1 MKSSSWESVIQF
13 LHDTKN
19 DFELE
24 TLDLRT
30 KLFQSE
36 KENMRLKED
45 LMNAI
50 DEQKQLLK
58 VSHVVKMDRENFVLK
73 NQIDILNR
81 RVAHYIKELQLIKK
95 QEKCDKSEG
104 NKLGKERNEEVS
116 VVRGEVVNEV
126 NKSEVLKSEL
136 VVNEVNKNEVLKS
149 EVVVVSEEVKSE
161 VVVNEVNK
169 NEVLKS
175 EVVVSEEVKSEE
187 VNEEEILD
195 EDEVEVYEKQIK
207 NVTYYISCGD
217 DMTIYKKNEDC
228 SIGVSLG
235 HLVKQKNKFKIEWT

>member
-126 NKSEVLKSEL
+126 NK
-136 VVNEVNKNEVLKS
+136 NEVLKS
-149 EVVVVSEEVKSE
+149 EVVVVSEEVKSEVVKSE